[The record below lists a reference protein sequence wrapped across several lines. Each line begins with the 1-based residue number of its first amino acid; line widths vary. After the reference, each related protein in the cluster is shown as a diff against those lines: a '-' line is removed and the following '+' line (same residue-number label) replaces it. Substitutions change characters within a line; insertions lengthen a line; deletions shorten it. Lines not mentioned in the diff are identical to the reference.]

1 MEDEYDWAAAAV
13 DAALEGDSERCDAI
27 VGAGVRRDFDAAIER
42 RRSGCAVDLE
52 AIPAA
57 LDALP
62 REVPAMSRETCE
74 RCHGRGWFDEVEPG
88 TENDYIPGFR
98 EKYCDCPAGDRR
110 MVADGFDDSPTVAAR
125 PRDVAEPA
133 VAVGTVDVCCPYK
146 SRYDGRCAP
155 DDACTAAVHCCTHSG
170 WNRDAEDSVDLADE
184 ILAACDAVAVHR
196 PRLIVSGGQTGA
208 DRAGLDAAMAL
219 GIGTDGFCPRGR
231 LAEDGRVPDRYNV
244 RETGTA
250 NYGERTALNV
260 RFSDATIIFHYGML
274 SRGSKLTERLARK
287 MGKARLV
294 VKLDRFGAEHV
305 DGIRAW
311 LNVARP
317 EILNVAGQRESRRP
331 GIGAEVERILRAVWA

>member
-1 MEDEYDWAAAAV
+1 MHRDLTDYWAEEEAAHPETEMR
-13 DAALEGDSERCDAI
+13 AAST
-27 VGAGVRRDFDAAIER
+27 
-42 RRSGCAVDLE
+42 VDLE

-62 REVPAMSRETCE
+62 RHVPAMHTETYDALA
-74 RCHGRGWFDEVEPG
+74 RCF
-88 TENDYIPGFR
+88 
-98 EKYCDCPAGDRR
+98 
-110 MVADGFDDSPTVAAR
+110 
-125 PRDVAEPA
+125 EPA
-133 VAVGTVDVCCPYK
+133 PTIALD
-146 SRYDGRCAP
+146 
-155 DDACTAAVHCCTHSG
+155 
-170 WNRDAEDSVDLADE
+170 VDLADE
-184 ILAACDAVAVHR
+184 ILAACDAVGTHR

-208 DRAGLDAAMAL
+208 DRGGLDAAMAL
-219 GIGTDGFCPRGR
+219 GISTDGFCPRGR